1 MMRWKYR
8 WRRKTLGSLR
18 NGDDDDDPNENGT
31 KAIGL
36 DKENNNFARASRF
49 FVHLTAVVARLRR
62 ETAYFHVFSR
72 TGTKDNNFLFLFLN
86 FEVVL

>member
-8 WRRKTLGSLR
+8 WRRKTLGSLG
-18 NGDDDDDPNENGT
+18 NDDDDRNENGT

-36 DKENNNFARASRF
+36 DKENNNFVRASRF
-49 FVHLTAVVARLRR
+49 FVHLSAVVAWLQR

-72 TGTKDNNFLFLFLN
+72 TGTKHNNFLFLFLN
-86 FEVVL
+86 FDAVL